1 MTHSYDHATAT
12 GRKLVVLNEAL
23 ARSRS
28 LNARYP
34 DTLSADK
41 DTIKSGIQEI
51 LSPSNTT
58 VSFSDIQAEEA
69 RIAQFDSQYARDFS
83 KGGKTW
89 SMMLSDQTN
98 AQRARETLQI
108 NARKA
113 GVQGIINNPKN
124 IERWVEI
131 QIKEKEV
138 EEERLLQI
146 ELEKAR
152 IQNEIDRKEFARLQA
167 IREEEE
173 RLALIEAPKRA
184 SLQASRFVKIEQ
196 DNIKRLQEMKNQNI
210 TFNEQI
216 NSGDFNET
224 PITDVNLSSGCSEC
238 TGTEL
243 SSMMILKEGYHRMP
257 DGSMM
262 KDIDMEKKPLNNNM
276 KIAGIIAASVI
287 GLLLYTKGGLK

>member
-34 DTLSADK
+34 DTLSIDK

-58 VSFSDIQAEEA
+58 ISFRDIQSEERRLA
-69 RIAQFDSQYARDFS
+69 VFDSQFADDFS
-83 KGGKTW
+83 KSGTW
-89 SMMLSDQTN
+89 SMRVSNQTN
-98 AQRARETLQI
+98 AQKAKQTLQI
-108 NARKA
+108 TARKA